1 MVSGVKR
8 KLQGGEMHPI
18 GSVLLAA
25 RSNHVDVTMQVTD
38 TSQEGQHP
46 DRPSGP

>member
-1 MVSGVKR
+1 MREDGVR
-8 KLQGGEMHPI
+8 SEEEASRRRNPI

-25 RSNHVDVTMQVTD
+25 RSNHVDVTIQVTD

-46 DRPSGP
+46 DLL